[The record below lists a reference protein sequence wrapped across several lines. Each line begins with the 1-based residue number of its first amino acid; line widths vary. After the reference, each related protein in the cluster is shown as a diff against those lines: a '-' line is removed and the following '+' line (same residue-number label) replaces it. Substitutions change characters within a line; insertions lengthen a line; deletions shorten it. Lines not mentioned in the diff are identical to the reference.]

1 MLSKNHFSNLE
12 KDIIPYV
19 HRDISWL
26 SFNYRVLQEAKDPN
40 TPLLER
46 IKFLAIY
53 SSNLDEFFRV
63 RVANHRNLVRV
74 GKKAKRQLDFEPEL
88 ILKQILKIVSEQ
100 QEEFS
105 DIYENEIVPALKE
118 HGILLIKR
126 KAFNEEQEEFLEEY
140 FSQNLIPYVQPVLL
154 VEDRI
159 KPFLSN
165 GSLYL
170 ALHMKS
176 KNEEDMGSVDK
187 RKDKDSIYAITKI
200 PSDQLKRFIKLPS
213 NKNGVRVFV
222 LLDDIVRHIVK
233 FIYPGFDIIDTF
245 SIKLTRDAELYIDD
259 EYSGDLLSKIKKS
272 LKKRNV
278 GPASR
283 MVYDRE
289 IPKHFLHYLSKVFD
303 ITNFDLLPEG
313 RYHNN
318 SDFFKFPKFDMP
330 ELYDHPLSPTPFPLL
345 EKSESIFD
353 KIKERDHIIHVPY
366 QSYESVIKFFE
377 DAAADPLVTHIKI
390 VQYRVAKKS
399 RIMNA
404 LMNAAR
410 SGKKVSAFVE
420 VKARFDEELNIE
432 WGEKLEQAGVKV
444 NYSLP
449 GLKVHSKMAMV
460 IRKDQQE
467 ERYCYFSSGN
477 FHEGTVKLYSDIGIF
492 TYNPDICDEAY
503 SLFEYLEK
511 KKTPEQDFQHLGV
524 GQFGLKEKIIGL
536 IKNEIQNAEQGL
548 EAGMTLKM
556 NSLQDP
562 GMIKLLY
569 KASQKGVKIRLI
581 VRGICSLVPGIKD
594 ISDNIKAISI
604 VDRYLEHCRIF
615 IFHNNGEEKIY
626 LSSADLMFRNL
637 HHRVETMVPIY
648 AGHIRKVVKDM
659 IDMQWKDNTKA
670 RFLSSKKLNEYRK
683 IKDDTSIIRS
693 QEMLHQYFKD
703 KSASL

>member
-1 MLSKNHFSNLE
+1 ME
-12 KDIIPYV
+12 KDIIPYI

-46 IKFLAIY
+46 IKFMAIY

-74 GKKAKRQLDFEPEL
+74 GKKAKRKLDFEPEL
-88 ILKQILKIVSEQ
+88 ILKQVLKIVSEQ

-105 DIYENEIVPALKE
+105 DIFQNELIPELKK
-118 HGILLIKR
+118 HGINLIKR
-126 KAFNEEQEEFLEEY
+126 KSFTDEQVDFLEDY
-140 FSQNLIPYVQPVLL
+140 FRQNLLPFVQPVLL
-154 VEDRI
+154 IEDKI

-176 KNEEDMGSVDK
+176 KIENNKKSVDK
-187 RKDKDSIYAITKI
+187 KKDDDSVYAITKM
-200 PSDQLKRFIKLPS
+200 PSDQLDRFIELPPRKEGS
-213 NKNGVRVFV
+213 RDFV
-222 LLDDIVRHIVK
+222 MLDDVVRHIVR
-233 FIYPGFDIIDTF
+233 FIYPGYDILDTF

-259 EYSGDLLSKIKKS
+259 EFSGDLISKIKKS

-318 SDFFKFPKFDMP
+318 SDFFKFPKINDP
-330 ELYDHPLSPTPFPLL
+330 ELYDKELIPTPIPQL
-345 EKSESIFD
+345 ENAASILD
-353 KIKERDHIIHVPY
+353 KIKERDHIVHVPY
-366 QSYESVIKFFE
+366 QSYESVVKFFE
-377 DAAADPLVTHIKI
+377 DASTDPDVTHIKI
-390 VQYRVAKKS
+390 VQYRVSKKS

-404 LMNAAR
+404 LMKAAR

-432 WGEKLEQAGVKV
+432 WGEKLEQAGVNV
-444 NYSLP
+444 NYSMP

-460 IRKDQQE
+460 IRKKDNGE
-467 ERYCYFSSGN
+467 EEKYCYFSSGN
-477 FHEGTVKLYSDIGIF
+477 FHEGTVNLYSDIGVF
-492 TYNPDICDEAY
+492 TYNKDISEEAN
-503 SLFEYLEK
+503 SLFHYLEK
-511 KKTPEQDFQHLGV
+511 KELPKKAFEHLGV
-524 GQFGLKEKIIGL
+524 GQFGIKEKIIGL
-536 IKNEIQNAEQGL
+536 INQEIKNAENGL
-548 EAGMTLKM
+548 EASMVLKM

-562 GMIKLLY
+562 GMIELLY
-569 KASQKGVKIRLI
+569 EASNKGVKIKLI
-581 VRGICSLVPGIKD
+581 VRGMCSLVSGVGGV
-594 ISDNIKAISI
+594 SENIKAISI
-604 VDRYLEHCRIF
+604 VDRFLEHTRVF

-637 HHRVETMVPIY
+637 HHRVETMIPIY
-648 AGHIRKVVKDM
+648 AGHIRKVILDM
-659 IDMQWKDNTKA
+659 IDIQWSDNTKA
-670 RFLSSKKLNEYRK
+670 RLLTNKKLNEYRK
-683 IKDDTSIIRS
+683 LKEDSKINRS
-693 QEMLHQYFKD
+693 QEKLHEYFKE
-703 KSASL
+703 KTSSL

>member
-1 MLSKNHFSNLE
+1 MEKNV
-12 KDIIPYV
+12 IPYI

-74 GKKAKRQLDFEPEL
+74 GKKAKRKLEFEPEL
-88 ILKQILKIVSEQ
+88 ILKQVLKIVSEQ

-105 DIYENEIVPALKE
+105 DIFENQITPALKK
-118 HGILLIKR
+118 HGIYLIKR
-126 KAFNEEQEEFLEEY
+126 KAITAEQEEFIEDY
-140 FSQNLIPYVQPVLL
+140 FNQNLLPFVQPVLL
-154 VEDRI
+154 IEDKI

-176 KNEEDMGSVDK
+176 KDK
-187 RKDKDSIYAITKI
+187 SKDKNVDRKKDEDSVYAITKM
-200 PSDQLKRFIKLPS
+200 PSDQLNRFIKLPPREEGR
-213 NKNGVRVFV
+213 KEFI
-222 LLDDIVRHIVK
+222 LLDDVVRHIVR
-233 FIYPGFDIIDTF
+233 FIYPGYEIVDTF

-259 EYSGDLLSKIKKS
+259 EFSGDLIDKIKKS

-318 SDFFKFPKFDMP
+318 SDFFNFPKFDNP
-330 ELYDHPLSPTPFPLL
+330 ELYDNVLPPTPFPQL
-345 EKSESIFD
+345 EEAESIFD
-353 KIKERDHIIHVPY
+353 KIKDRDHIIHVPF
-366 QSYESVIKFFE
+366 QGYESVIKFFE
-377 DAAADPLVTHIKI
+377 DAAKDPSVTHIKI

-404 LMNAAR
+404 LMDAAR
-410 SGKKVSAFVE
+410 GGKKVSAFVE

-432 WGEKLEQAGVKV
+432 WGEKLEQAGVNV
-444 NYSLP
+444 NYSMP

-460 IRKDQQE
+460 IRNEDNGKSE
-467 ERYCYFSSGN
+467 KYCYFSSGN
-477 FHEGTVKLYSDIGIF
+477 FHEGTVDLYSDIGIF
-492 TYNPDICDEAY
+492 TNNSDICDEAY
-503 SLFEYLEK
+503 DVFNYLEK
-511 KKTPEQDFQHLGV
+511 KEKPTKKFEHLGV

-536 IKNEIQNAEQGL
+536 INQEITNAEKGL
-548 EAGMTLKM
+548 ASGIFLKM

-562 GMIKLLY
+562 GMIELLY
-569 KASQKGVKIRLI
+569 KASQKGVKIKLI
-581 VRGICSLVPGIKD
+581 IRGICSLVPGVSG

-604 VDRYLEHCRIF
+604 VDRFLEHSRVF
-615 IFHNNGEEKIY
+615 IFHNDGDEKIY
-626 LSSADLMFRNL
+626 ISSADLMFRNL

-648 AGHIRKVVKDM
+648 AGHIRKVFLDM
-659 IDMQWKDNTKA
+659 MDIQWSDNTKA
-670 RFLSSKKLNEYRK
+670 RFLSSKKMNEYRK
-683 IKDDTSIIRS
+683 IKEGTKAVRS
-693 QEMLHQYFKD
+693 QEVLYDYFKQRT
-703 KSASL
+703 ASL

>member
-1 MLSKNHFSNLE
+1 ME
-12 KDIIPYV
+12 KEIIPYI

-74 GKKAKRQLDFEPEL
+74 GKKAKRKLEFEPEL

-105 DIYENEIVPALKE
+105 DIFQNQIIPDLRKS
-118 HGILLIKR
+118 GIHLIKR
-126 KAFNEEQEEFLEEY
+126 KSFTEEQIEFLEDY
-140 FSQNLIPYVQPVLL
+140 FRQNLLPYVQPVLL
-154 VEDRI
+154 IEDKI

-176 KNEEDMGSVDK
+176 KDKGSNKNVDK
-187 RKDKDSIYAITKI
+187 KKDEDSVYAITKM
-200 PSDQLKRFIKLPS
+200 PSDQLERFIELPAR
-213 NKNGVRVFV
+213 KDGTQEFV
-222 LLDDIVRHIVK
+222 MLDDVVRHCVR
-233 FIYPGFDIIDTF
+233 FIYPGYDIVDTF

-318 SDFFKFPKFDMP
+318 SDFFKFPKFDNI
-330 ELYDHPLSPTPFPLL
+330 ELYDKPLRPTPFPLL
-345 EKSESIFD
+345 EKAESIFD
-353 KIKERDHIIHVPY
+353 SIKLRDHIIHVPY
-366 QSYESVIKFFE
+366 QSYESIVKFFE
-377 DAAADPLVTHIKI
+377 DAAKDPLVSHIKI
-390 VQYRVAKKS
+390 VQYRVSKKS

-404 LMNAAR
+404 LMEAAR

-432 WGEKLEQAGVKV
+432 WGEKLEQAGVSV
-444 NYSLP
+444 NYSMP

-460 IRKDQQE
+460 IRNE
-467 ERYCYFSSGN
+467 EKAEKYCYFSSGN
-477 FHEGTVKLYSDIGIF
+477 FHEDTVNLYSDIGIF
-492 TYNPDICDEAY
+492 THNEDICDEAEAV
-503 SLFEYLEK
+503 FNYLEK
-511 KKTPEQDFQHLGV
+511 KETPPSKFEHLGV
-524 GQFGLKEKIIGL
+524 GQFGLKEKIIDL
-536 IKNEIQNAEQGL
+536 IKQEIKTAENGL
-548 EAGMTLKM
+548 EAKMTLKM

-581 VRGICSLVPGIKD
+581 IRGICSLIPGIKD
-594 ISDNIKAISI
+594 ISENIKAISI
-604 VDRYLEHCRIF
+604 VDRYLEHTRVF
-615 IFHNNGEEKIY
+615 VFHNNGDEKIY

-637 HHRVETMVPIY
+637 HHRVETMIPIY
-648 AGHIRKVVKDM
+648 AGHIRKVFLDM
-659 IDMQWKDNTKA
+659 LEIQWNDNTKA
-670 RFLSSKKLNEYRK
+670 RFLSNKKLNEYRK
-683 IKDDTSIIRS
+683 LKEESKIVRS
-693 QEMLHQYFKD
+693 QEMLHQYFEQRT
-703 KSASL
+703 ASL

>member
-1 MLSKNHFSNLE
+1 ME
-12 KDIIPYV
+12 KDIIPYI

-74 GKKAKRQLDFEPEL
+74 GKKAKRQLEFEPEL

-105 DIYENEIVPALKE
+105 DIYENEIIPELKK

-126 KAFNEEQEEFLEEY
+126 KSFNKEQEEFLQEY
-140 FSQNLIPYVQPVLL
+140 FSQNLIPFVQPVLL
-154 VEDRI
+154 IEDRI
-159 KPFLSN
+159 KPFLNN

-170 ALHMKS
+170 ALHMKTKS
-176 KNEEDMGSVDK
+176 GEELVSVDK
-187 RKDKDSIYAITKI
+187 RKDKNSVYAITKI
-200 PSDQLKRFIKLPS
+200 PSDQLKRFIALPT
-213 NKNGVRVFV
+213 NKSGTNVYV

-233 FIYPGFDIIDTF
+233 FIYPGFDIVDTF

-259 EYSGDLLSKIKKS
+259 EYSGDLLDKIKKS

-289 IPKHFLHYLSKVFD
+289 MPKHFLHYLSKVFD

-318 SDFFKFPKFDMP
+318 SDFFKFPKFDIP
-330 ELYDHPLSPTPFPLL
+330 ELYDRPLKPTPFPLL
-345 EKSESIFD
+345 EKADSIFE
-353 KIKERDHIIHVPY
+353 KIRERDHIIHVPY

-377 DAAADPLVTHIKI
+377 DAAADPHVTHIKI

-404 LMNAAR
+404 LLSAAR

-432 WGEKLEQAGVKV
+432 WGEKLERAGVKV

-460 IRKDQQE
+460 IRNDGEE

-477 FHEGTVKLYSDIGIF
+477 FHERTVKTYSDIGIF
-492 TYNPDICDEAY
+492 TYNPDICNEAY
-503 SLFEYLEK
+503 ALFEYLEK
-511 KKTPEQDFQHLGV
+511 KKTPAIKFEHLGV
-524 GQFGLKEKIIGL
+524 GQFGLKEKLIAL
-536 IKNEIQNAEQGL
+536 IKNEIENAKAGL
-548 EAGMTLKM
+548 PASMMLKM
-556 NSLQDP
+556 NSLQDH
-562 GMIKLLY
+562 GMIQLLY
-569 KASQKGVKIRLI
+569 EASQKGVKIRLI
-581 VRGICSLVPGIKD
+581 IRGICSLVPGVKD
-594 ISDNIKAISI
+594 ISENIKAISI
-604 VDRYLEHCRIF
+604 VDRYLEHTRIF
-615 IFHNNGEEKIY
+615 IFNNNGDEKIY
-626 LSSADLMFRNL
+626 LSSADMMFRNL
-637 HHRVETMVPIY
+637 HHRVETMIPIY
-648 AGHIRKVVKDM
+648 AGHIRTVIKDM
-659 IDMQWKDNTKA
+659 MDLQWSDNTKA
-670 RFLSSKKLNEYRK
+670 RFLSTKKLNEYKK
-683 IKDDTSIIRS
+683 IKSESETIRS
-693 QEMLHQYFKD
+693 QEMLHQYFKERT
-703 KSASL
+703 ASL

>member
-1 MLSKNHFSNLE
+1 MDKE
-12 KDIIPYV
+12 IIPYI

-74 GKKAKRQLDFEPEL
+74 GKKAKKKLEFEPEL

-105 DIYENEIVPALKE
+105 DIFENQIIPDLKK
-118 HGILLIKR
+118 HGIYLIKR
-126 KAFNEEQEEFLEEY
+126 KAFTDEQIEFVEDY
-140 FSQNLIPYVQPVLL
+140 FNQNLLPFVQPVLL
-154 VEDRI
+154 VEDKI

-176 KNEEDMGSVDK
+176 KEKGANKKNVD
-187 RKDKDSIYAITKI
+187 RKKDEDSIYAITKM
-200 PSDQLKRFIKLPS
+200 PSDQLDRFIELPS
-213 NKNGVRVFV
+213 REKDIKEFA
-222 LLDDIVRHIVK
+222 LLDDVVRHIVR
-233 FIYPGFDIIDTF
+233 FIYPGFDILDTF

-259 EYSGDLLSKIKKS
+259 EYSGDLISKIKKS

-318 SDFFKFPKFDMP
+318 SDFFKFPKFDDP
-330 ELYDHPLSPTPFPLL
+330 TLYDKVLTPIAFPQL
-345 EKSESIFD
+345 EEADSILD
-353 KIKERDHIIHVPY
+353 EIKDRDHIIHVPY
-366 QSYESVIKFFE
+366 QSYESVLKFFE
-377 DAAADPLVTHIKI
+377 EAASDPNVTHIKI
-390 VQYRVAKKS
+390 VQYRVSKKS

-404 LMNAAR
+404 LMQAAR
-410 SGKKVSAFVE
+410 TGKKVSAFVE

-432 WGEKLEQAGVKV
+432 WGEKLELAGVNV
-444 NYSLP
+444 NYSMP

-460 IRKDQQE
+460 IRKNDAGE
-467 ERYCYFSSGN
+467 EEKYCYFSSGN
-477 FHEGTVKLYSDIGIF
+477 FHEGTVMLYSDIGVF
-492 TYNPDICDEAY
+492 THNKDISDEA
-503 SLFEYLEK
+503 FAVFNYLEK
-511 KKTPEQDFQHLGV
+511 KEIPIKPFEHLGV

-536 IKNEIQNAEQGL
+536 INQEITNAEIGL
-548 EAGMTLKM
+548 EAKIFLKM

-562 GMIKLLY
+562 GMIELLY
-569 KASQKGVKIRLI
+569 KASNKGVKIKLI
-581 VRGICSLVPGIKD
+581 VRGICSLVPGVSG
-594 ISDNIKAISI
+594 ISENIKAISI
-604 VDRYLEHCRIF
+604 VDRYLEHTRVF
-615 IFHNNGEEKIY
+615 VFHNNGEEKIY

-637 HHRVETMVPIY
+637 HHRVETMIPIY
-648 AGHIRKVVKDM
+648 AGHIRKVFLDM
-659 IDMQWKDNTKA
+659 MDIQWNDNTKA
-670 RFLSSKKLNEYRK
+670 RFLSNKKMNEYRK
-683 IKDDTSIIRS
+683 LKEETDLNRS
-693 QEMLHQYFKD
+693 QEMLHEYFKNRT
-703 KSASL
+703 SSL

>member
-1 MLSKNHFSNLE
+1 ME
-12 KDIIPYV
+12 TEIIPYV

-74 GKKAKRQLDFEPEL
+74 GKKAKRQLEFEPEL

-105 DIYENEIVPALKE
+105 DIYENDIVPELKK

-126 KAFNEEQEEFLEEY
+126 KSFNEQQEEFLEEY
-140 FSQNLIPYVQPVLL
+140 FSQNLIPFVQPVLL
-154 VEDRI
+154 IENKI
-159 KPFLSN
+159 KPFLNN

-176 KNEEDMGSVDK
+176 KTEEELANVDK
-187 RKDKDSIYAITKI
+187 RKDKHSVYAITKI
-200 PSDQLKRFIKLPS
+200 PSDQLKRFIELPAH
-213 NKNGVRVFV
+213 KNDVRVFV
-222 LLDDIVRHIVK
+222 LLDDVVRHIVK
-233 FIYPGFDIIDTF
+233 FIYPGFDIVDTF

-259 EYSGDLLSKIKKS
+259 EYSGDLLGKIKKS

-318 SDFFKFPKFDMP
+318 SDFFKFPKFDIP
-330 ELYDHPLSPTPFPLL
+330 DLYDKPLSPTPFSVL
-345 EKSESIFD
+345 ENAPSIFD
-353 KIKERDHIIHVPY
+353 KIRDRDHIIHVPY
-366 QSYESVIKFFE
+366 QSYESVIRFFE
-377 DAAADPLVTHIKI
+377 DAAADPQVTHIKI

-449 GLKVHSKMAMV
+449 GLKVHSKMAMI
-460 IRKDQQE
+460 IRKDEVE

-477 FHEGTVKLYSDIGIF
+477 FHEGTVKLYSDIGLF
-492 TYNPDICDEAY
+492 TFNPDICNEAY
-503 SLFEYLEK
+503 ALFEYLEK
-511 KKTPEQDFQHLGV
+511 KKTPTKKFEHLGV

-536 IKNEIQNAEQGL
+536 ITNEISNAEKGL
-548 EAGMTLKM
+548 PASMTLKM

-581 VRGICSLVPGIKD
+581 VRGICSLVPGVKD
-594 ISDNIKAISI
+594 ISENIKAISI
-604 VDRYLEHCRIF
+604 VDRFLEHTRLF
-615 IFHNNGEEKIY
+615 IFNNNGDELIY

-648 AGHIRKVVKDM
+648 AGHIRKVIKDM
-659 IDMQWKDNTKA
+659 IEIQWNDNTKA

-683 IKDDTSIIRS
+683 IKDNADLVRS
-693 QEMLHQYFKD
+693 QEKLHQYFKD